1 MSAAELEK
9 LKQQYVGQRVLV
21 DARRP
26 ELARLADVPG
36 RVVTI
41 NCNGRALVQFDWA
54 DVGWHDRDV
63 DLFVFH
69 QANEKLISYFMHK
82 MDLPMSRTYS
92 NVAEIG
98 NLGVASVPVAL
109 ADVAEKSLL
118 HHGDKLVL
126 ASVGAGFGFGASAW
140 TWCL

>member
-41 NCNGRALVQFDWA
+41 NCNGHALVQFEGA
-54 DVGWHDRDV
+54 DQGWHDIDPEF
-63 DLFVFH
+63 L
-69 QANEKLISYFMHK
+69 KLEPS
-82 MDLPMSRTYS
+82 S
-92 NVAEIG
+92 
-98 NLGVASVPVAL
+98 
-109 ADVAEKSLL
+109 
-118 HHGDKLVL
+118 
-126 ASVGAGFGFGASAW
+126 
-140 TWCL
+140 